1 MAADVIAAPSPVKT
15 IRLTDAQA
23 KTLMG
28 RGCTRAQVDRC
39 DTIAEKDRLFH
50 YYMNRVT
57 NKQREFLQQHGF
69 TDDEYFSNPLGDRM
83 VAMLMMK
90 LPATDDQM
98 TYLKDVYK
106 RDAITTPIPENLSR
120 AGATK
125 ELDRLEMARPRL
137 EWQEKKL
144 RQCGIPSSE
153 WPTNY
158 WDCKAMYEA
167 RARPTPDSFDTPEPK
182 ARRMTTGT
190 PL

>member
-1 MAADVIAAPSPVKT
+1 MSTQYARGLALLTTRAARRRISRAAPRGTGAVDV
-15 IRLTDAQA
+15 RNAQR
-23 KTLMG
+23 KS
-28 RGCTRAQVDRC
+28 D
-39 DTIAEKDRLFH
+39 
-50 YYMNRVT
+50 RVT

-69 TDDEYFSNPLGDRM
+69 TDDEYFSNPLGDQM

-167 RARPTPDSFDTPEPK
+167 RARPTPDSFDTLEPK